1 MSGYDIRFTGLP
13 AASLWEHRHLL
24 RCLRAGVGWSP
35 RSQMLIS
42 SALVLQD
49 RGQSEE
55 EVKAGIALCDPAV
68 HCFPPCAFICVRSQ
82 E

>member
-1 MSGYDIRFTGLP
+1 
-13 AASLWEHRHLL
+13 
-24 RCLRAGVGWSP
+24 
-35 RSQMLIS
+35 MLIS